1 MDRLL
6 RALDAD
12 KAIRVVAAVTTG
24 LVREATRR
32 HGLRG
37 AAAVLLGR
45 GLTAG
50 CLLATLTKRDD
61 ERVRIA
67 MHADGPLGRVL
78 VDAYGD
84 GRVRGCILSERAARI
99 VAWPGP
105 GRASLGAM
113 VGTGHLM
120 VARDLGLANTYQGVV
135 EVRSG
140 ELDEDLERYL
150 SDSEQLP
157 SVLRCHVAVGPDG
170 EVVRAAGVLA
180 QTFPGS
186 DPERLDRLRA
196 AVAGE
201 GEADG
206 LAVVLRHERSAEE
219 LVGFALGG
227 EAFHSME
234 EPTALRF
241 SCECGRQKALAVV
254 CTLGAEDIDALAD
267 ERGGTDVR
275 CNYCGESYALDEAD
289 LRELAAQLR
298 EQRS

>member
-12 KAIRVVAAVTTG
+12 KAIRVVGAVTTE
-24 LVREATRR
+24 LVREAARR

-67 MHADGPLGRVL
+67 VHADGPLGRVL

-84 GRVRGCILSERAARI
+84 GRVRGCYLSERAARI
-99 VAWPGP
+99 HAWPGP
-105 GRASLGAM
+105 GRASLGPL
-113 VGTGHLM
+113 VGPGQLM
-120 VARDLGLANTYQGVV
+120 VARDMGLANTYQGVV
-135 EVRSG
+135 QLRSG

-157 SVLRCHVAVGPDG
+157 SVLRCHVVVGPDG
-170 EVVRAAGVLA
+170 DVVRAAGVLA

-186 DPERLDRLRA
+186 EPERLDRLRA
-196 AVAGE
+196 TVTGDGE
-201 GEADG
+201 GDG
-206 LAVVLRHERSAEE
+206 LAVVLQHERSAEE

-227 EAFHSME
+227 EAFHGM
-234 EPTALRF
+234 
-241 SCECGRQKALAVV
+241 
-254 CTLGAEDIDALAD
+254 
-267 ERGGTDVR
+267 
-275 CNYCGESYALDEAD
+275 
-289 LRELAAQLR
+289 
-298 EQRS
+298 

>member
-6 RALDAD
+6 RGLDAD
-12 KAIRVVAAVTTG
+12 KAIRVVSAVTTG
-24 LVREATRR
+24 LVREAARR

-67 MHADGPLGRVL
+67 MHGDGPLGRLL
-78 VDAYGD
+78 VDARGD
-84 GRVRGCILSERAARI
+84 GRVRGCFLSERASR
-99 VAWPGP
+99 VHVRVGP
-105 GRASLGAM
+105 GRAAVGSWVGDGRIM
-113 VGTGHLM
+113 VT
-120 VARDLGLANTYQGVV
+120 RDMGLPNPYQGVV
-135 EVRSG
+135 QLRSG

-150 SDSEQLP
+150 AESEQLP
-157 SVLRCHVAVGPDG
+157 SVLRCHVALGPDG
-170 EVVRAAGVLA
+170 EVERAAGVLA

-186 DPERLDRLRA
+186 EPERIDRVRA
-196 AVAGE
+196 RVVGTDAE
-201 GEADG
+201 DG
-206 LAVVLRHERSAEE
+206 LVDVLRHERSAEA
-219 LVGFALGG
+219 LMGFALGG
-227 EAFHSME
+227 EDLHAL

-241 SCECGRQKALAVV
+241 ACECGRQRALAVV
-254 CTLGAEDIDALAD
+254 STLGADDVDALAD

-275 CNYCGESYALDEAD
+275 CNYCGDSYALSEAD
-289 LRELAAQLR
+289 LRELAVQLR